1 MKKLLL
7 IFLLIILAMQCT
19 GCNKIETNTIETSYS
34 PFEEATDNST
44 SETNSE
50 NAVNGESSKKAIKVK
65 RQIAAHRVIAEYYY
79 NESGDITSKTTY
91 TYDSNDNAGME
102 STTDYQYDNHE
113 FMKVTTTWNNGT
125 IEETTYDYE
134 YNDSG
139 NITTKYENFSDSNG
153 TIINMK
159 TIYDY
164 NSDGRISREWRGT
177 ADQAPSDEEY
187 TYYEYDDSGNLIA
200 ARHKNPLVNYPDEE
214 YEYDENHLLIC
225 KFTRNS
231 SGQIRSVFRY
241 SYNDNNDLIKVTEN
255 RYKDNGEESETTQL
269 VEQYE
274 YDYYL

>member
-19 GCNKIETNTIETSYS
+19 ACNEKETSMLETSCS
-34 PFEEATDNST
+34 PFEEATDNNT

-65 RQIAAHRVIAEYYY
+65 RQIAAHRVIAECYY
-79 NESGDITSKTTY
+79 NAFGDVTSKTTY
-91 TYDSNDNAGME
+91 TYDSNDNASIE

-113 FMKVTTTWNNGT
+113 LMKVTTTWNSGT

-134 YNDSG
+134 YNNNGDV
-139 NITTKYENFSDSNG
+139 TTKYEYFSDSNG
-153 TIINMK
+153 TIINTK

-164 NSDGRISREWRGT
+164 DSNGRVTKEWRGA
-177 ADQAPSDEEY
+177 ADQTPSVEEY

-200 ARHKNPLVNYPDEE
+200 ARHKNPLVNYLDEE

-241 SYNDNNDLIKVTEN
+241 SYNDNSDLIKVTEN